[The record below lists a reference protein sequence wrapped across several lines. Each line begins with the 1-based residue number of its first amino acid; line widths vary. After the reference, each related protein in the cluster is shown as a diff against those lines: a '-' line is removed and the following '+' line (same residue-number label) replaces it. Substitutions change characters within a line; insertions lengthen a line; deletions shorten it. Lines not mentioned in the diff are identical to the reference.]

1 MAKKKKPKVKL
12 GALGPQPHWLRMS
25 IEQRERTRNYIKNG
39 LLGWERDGVKIP
51 SARRIYRD
59 LKPSDGFN
67 LQHIE
72 RWSAA
77 KLARARERIQSLN
90 TLTSRPFTVLIPRSK
105 KQRVAAQKFT
115 GQDLPSQKEMIVQVQ
130 DAKHDKAVFRDGQV
144 AVERTMPKGSKV
156 IKQRY
161 LFRDY
166 VAANEVPVS
175 FLEMRNVTKQMLPD
189 MPEKY
194 YGRDVYYTLI
204 TVQYGP
210 IGESFLH
217 EDILQGLGE
226 YHLRY
231 GTGDQH
237 KQFAEQIIG
246 FQMVGTFVSAAAY
259 QVERDRN
266 KALRKARK
274 KLIFSRAVGD
284 SRCPHVSKGKR
295 CMLTR
300 GHAGKHKYW
309 K

>member
-1 MAKKKKPKVKL
+1 VAKKKKPKVKI

-25 IEQRERTRNYIKNG
+25 IEQRERTKNYIKNG

-51 SARRIYRD
+51 SARRIYVGLSSGDGYD
-59 LKPSDGFN
+59 LR
-67 LQHIE
+67 HIE

-77 KLARARERIQSLN
+77 KLTRARERIQSLN

-115 GQDLPSQKEMIVQVQ
+115 GQNLPGQKEMIVQVQ

-144 AVERTMPKGSKV
+144 AVERTMPKGSKT

-161 LFRDY
+161 LFSDY
-166 VAANEVPVS
+166 VGYAPDT
-175 FLEMRNVTKQMLPD
+175 FLEMREVTKIMLPD

-194 YGRDVYYTLI
+194 YGREVYYTLI

-217 EDILQGLGE
+217 EDILQGLGD

-237 KQFAEQIIG
+237 KRFAEQIIG
-246 FQMVGTFVSAAAY
+246 FQMVGIYTSAAAY
-259 QVERDRN
+259 QIERDRQ
-266 KALRKARK
+266 KGLRKSRK
-274 KLIFSRAVGD
+274 KLVFQRQRSN
-284 SRCPHVSKGKR
+284 RCTHTSKGKR

-300 GHAGKHKYW
+300 GHVGKHKYW